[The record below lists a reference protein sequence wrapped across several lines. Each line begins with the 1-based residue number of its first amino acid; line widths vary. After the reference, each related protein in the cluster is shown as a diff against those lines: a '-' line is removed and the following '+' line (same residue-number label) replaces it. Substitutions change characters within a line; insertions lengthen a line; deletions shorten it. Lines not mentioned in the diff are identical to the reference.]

1 MNATNLRHAL
11 YALLMQGV
19 LFAASWLALWGAFAG
34 ACFGVA
40 WFVSREH
47 AQREN
52 QIARDRLMSVE
63 ALKWWEGFTGWT
75 RDRYLD
81 AGLPAVACSVFLGVV
96 LIVKL

>member
-11 YALLMQGV
+11 YALLMQGI
-19 LFAASWLALWGAFAG
+19 LFAACGFTLWGAFAG

-52 QIARDRLMSVE
+52 QIARERLMTVE
-63 ALKWWEGFTGWT
+63 ALTWRDGFTGWT
-75 RDRYLD
+75 RDRWLD
-81 AGLPAVACSVFLGVV
+81 AGLPAAVCSLAVGVV
-96 LIVKL
+96 RLVG